1 MGGQETER
9 EEGREGGGARVGRVV
24 SWSSRR
30 ELEDGIGEERREH
43 AGYWFLLYSSA
54 LDGSSGSTGV

>member
-1 MGGQETER
+1 MGGQERER
-9 EEGREGGGARVGRVV
+9 GREGGGARVGRVV

-43 AGYWFLLYSSA
+43 AGYWFVLYSSA